1 MALGNLTRRH
11 GGFTLIE
18 LMITVII
25 VSVLLALAA
34 PAFLSVIQENQN
46 RTQASRIVSSLNLAR
61 SEAAKENLQATVCA
75 SADAATCSVNGSD
88 FINGWLVYVDRD
100 NNDALTVGNDELI
113 RVYSGLPSGYFIVLE
128 NASSKIIYYP
138 DGSTSGK
145 ETIVICPSTR
155 DNNKAWSVIVGAVG
169 SPRMKRPDGVTNC
182 S

>member
-1 MALGNLTRRH
+1 MARGNLTRRH

-61 SEAAKENLQATVCA
+61 SEAAKENLPTTVCA
-75 SADAATCSVNGSD
+75 SADAATCSVDGSD
-88 FINGWLVYVDRD
+88 FISGWLVYVDRD
-100 NNDALTVGNDELI
+100 NDGVLDNDELI
-113 RVYSGLPSGYFIVLE
+113 RVYSGLPSGYFIVLD
-128 NASSKIIYYP
+128 NASAQLTYYP
-138 DGSTSGK
+138 DGSTSGE

-155 DNNKAWSVIVGAVG
+155 DNDKAWSVRVGAVG

-182 S
+182 T